1 MTVNATIRNQ
11 EAVAALLKKLSGPQA
26 KAAYAKAVN
35 DAAFQVRREM
45 QAALR
50 KSFDRVT
57 PWIERSPKVF
67 AATPDKLSAYVAP
80 THDTRNAPSRGGG
93 RQGKEGVDPQ
103 KILQAQEFGGPRRD
117 KKSEAVLRRS
127 DWLPEGYQ
135 TAIPKTP
142 FPGSEDGFGNIKGNF
157 IREVLSYL
165 QMFNMAGAD
174 MNMRKAAKKRLNE
187 FGRSN
192 ITKKAQQQAGPF
204 MGRRYFVAGARSH
217 LATVAVGGRVSIKRV
232 SEKSAPH
239 LQPGI
244 WGVIGRGRN
253 AQLRPVL
260 IFVRAPTYRPRISM
274 DAIAAKVDV
283 QDYLDKR
290 VRFRIREAAGV

>member
-50 KSFDRVT
+50 NSFDRVT

-80 THDTRNAPSRGGG
+80 TLDTRNAPSKGG
-93 RQGKEGVDPQ
+93 KVGVDPQ
-103 KILQAQEFGGPRRD
+103 HVLQAQEFGGKRAD
-117 KKSEAVLRRS
+117 KKSEVVLRRAGI
-127 DWLPEGYQ
+127 LPPGYQ
-135 TAIPKTP
+135 TAIPTDP
-142 FPGSEDGFGNIKGNF
+142 YPGSDDGRGNVRGAF
-157 IREVLSYL
+157 LVQLLSYL
-165 QMFNMAGAD
+165 QAFGEAGYSANMTPK
-174 MNMRKAAKKRLNE
+174 RKRSLQRGTKRQ
-187 FGRSN
+187 
-192 ITKKAQQQAGPF
+192 T
-204 MGRRYFVAGARSH
+204 GRRYFVAYGRIRDGRASH
-217 LATVAVGGRVSIKRV
+217 LA
-232 SEKSAPH
+232 
-239 LQPGI
+239 PGI
-244 WGVIGRGRN
+244 WAASGTGGVDV
-253 AQLRPVL
+253 RPVL
-260 IFVRAPTYRPRISM
+260 LFVRAPTYRPRISM

-290 VRFRIREAAGV
+290 VRYRIREAAGV